1 MMHFC
6 TYFDVN
12 YIHRGLA
19 LYNSL
24 ERNAS
29 KFTLWILCFDD
40 KTYEILTTLDLPNAR
55 LIRRQEFEEG
65 DNALIVAQHNRSIVE
80 YYWTCT
86 PSLLLYVL
94 KQQDIDAICYLDAD
108 TFFFSNPNTVFDAL
122 NHGSIFIVPHD
133 YDDKIFRGN
142 HSPGRFNVGVLI
154 FRRDEIGLQCLS
166 RWREQCLEWCRLE
179 ADNGKWG
186 DQGYLED
193 WPQRFPGVIISDR
206 PGIHGGPWNI
216 GKYKVD
222 LDREGRLHLNGDRL
236 VCYHFHGLSMI
247 TPRIALIQD
256 GHLFMNRLIRHHIY
270 QVYAAALTDALQQLH
285 HAGHRPQSQ
294 LKYATFLFLTKRLL
308 RRTLASNVI
317 FT

>member
-1 MMHFC
+1 MHFC
-6 TYFDVN
+6 TYFDIN

-29 KFTLWILCFDD
+29 NFTLWILCFDYI
-40 KTYEILTTLDLPNAR
+40 TYDILTKLDLPNAR

-65 DNALIVAQHNRSIVE
+65 DNELIAAQQNRSKVE

-86 PSLLLYVL
+86 PSLPLYVL
-94 KQQDIDAICYLDAD
+94 KQQDIETICYLDAD
-108 TFFFSNPNTVFDAL
+108 TFFFSNPKTVFDAL

-133 YDDKIFRGN
+133 YDEKICRS
-142 HSPGRFNVGVLI
+142 HSPGRFNVGMLI
-154 FRRDEIGLQCLS
+154 FRRDESGLQCLR

-193 WPQRFPGVIISDR
+193 WPQRFPGVVISGR

-216 GKYKVD
+216 GKYSLS
-222 LDREGRLHLNGDRL
+222 LDREGRLLLNGDRL
-236 VCYHFHGLSMI
+236 VCYHFHAVSMI
-247 TPRIALIQD
+247 NSRMAVIND
-256 GHLFMNRLIRHHIY
+256 GHLFMNKLIRQHIY
-270 QVYAAALTDALQQLH
+270 QVYVAALTDALQQLNH
-285 HAGHRPQSQ
+285 VGHSVQSQ
-294 LKYATFLFLTKRLL
+294 LNYPTLLFLTKRLL

-317 FT
+317 FA